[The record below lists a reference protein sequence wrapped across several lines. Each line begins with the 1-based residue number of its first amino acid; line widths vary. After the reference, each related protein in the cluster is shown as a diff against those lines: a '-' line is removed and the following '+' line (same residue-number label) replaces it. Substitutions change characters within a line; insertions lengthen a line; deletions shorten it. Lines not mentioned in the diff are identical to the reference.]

1 VHTIVVPEMGP
12 PPELDVYTK
21 MLAGI
26 GNDELSVPVLLHC
39 LVEQVAYTC
48 IDEAE
53 LAIDEASTKPSVQ
66 SNQLQAEAEAA
77 RCVCGPRCIRG

>member
-1 VHTIVVPEMGP
+1 MHQAEVHTIAVPEMGP

-21 MLAGI
+21 MLDGI

-48 IDEAE
+48 LDEAE
-53 LAIDEASTKPSVQ
+53 LVQ
-66 SNQLQAEAEAA
+66 ANQLQAEAEAA
-77 RCVCGPRCIRG
+77 RCVRTPIAQA